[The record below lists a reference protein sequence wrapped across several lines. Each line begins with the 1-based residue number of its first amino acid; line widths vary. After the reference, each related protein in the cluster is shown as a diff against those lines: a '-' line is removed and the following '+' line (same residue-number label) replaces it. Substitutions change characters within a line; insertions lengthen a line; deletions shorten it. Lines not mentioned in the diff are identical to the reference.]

1 VLFIRGMLISK
12 FLSSGKELTAFT
24 NPARRKDQ
32 VPGGNLRCVITQEGA
47 PSLTWRPPSLDHV
60 FGHRPLRDLN
70 AELKQLAV
78 DTGRAP

>member
-12 FLSSGKELTAFT
+12 
-24 NPARRKDQ
+24 
-32 VPGGNLRCVITQEGA
+32 VPIERQGINGFYESREAQGTSPWRQSPVRDYAGRCAISDLA
-47 PSLTWRPPSLDHV
+47 APSLDHV

-78 DTGRAP
+78 DTGRAA